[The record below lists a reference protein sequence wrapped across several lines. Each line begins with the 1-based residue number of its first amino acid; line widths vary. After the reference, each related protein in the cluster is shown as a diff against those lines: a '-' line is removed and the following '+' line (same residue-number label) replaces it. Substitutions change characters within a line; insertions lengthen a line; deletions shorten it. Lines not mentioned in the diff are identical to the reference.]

1 MGGAVAEVYEIR
13 DDDGIGLEL
22 LAADDEPQGDGGGPA
37 PSDVEPTAA
46 SQAEPTAAPQAAPE
60 PDGEPE
66 PTATATPQAALSIA
80 SRASWGARYP
90 DGDLTLTGL
99 AVEVFVHHSV
109 TAQLSAD
116 ASIAAEAEQMRALE
130 SVGQSRF
137 GTGISYNVV
146 IFPSGRAYQGVSWNR
161 RGTHTGGRNSTSRS
175 ICFAG
180 NYETNQPTAAQIST
194 AAAIYREGKGRWWTQ
209 AAPLYGH
216 RDVSQTACPGRY
228 LYARIDDIRAGS
240 GSTPPSP
247 GEPGGL
253 VVDGFWGLST
263 TRRLQQELG
272 TTVDGIV
279 SSQSV
284 AWRDSNPGL
293 TTGWRW
299 VSNAQGSRV
308 IAALQRRIGMDSG
321 QRDGKIGPRTIRS
334 LQRYLGTPVDGVISR
349 ESSAVMALQRRLNA
363 GQI

>member
-1 MGGAVAEVYEIR
+1 MGGTMGELYEIK
-13 DDDGIGLEL
+13 DDEGIVLEVL
-22 LAADDEPQGDGGGPA
+22 GADDEPAGDGASETPA
-37 PSDVEPTAA
+37 AEPGAPQVDVEPTATP
-46 SQAEPTAAPQAAPE
+46 EPTTTPDVEPQAAP
-60 PDGEPE
+60 
-66 PTATATPQAALSIA
+66 SIA

-109 TAQLSAD
+109 TAQLSPD

-180 NYETNQPTAAQIST
+180 NYEVTQPTAAQIST
-194 AAAIYREGKGRWWTQ
+194 AAAIFGAGKGRWWTQ
-209 AAPLYGH
+209 GAPLAGH
-216 RDVSQTACPGRY
+216 RDVSQTACPGQH
-228 LYARIDDIRAGS
+228 LYARIGDIRTGS
-240 GSTPPSP
+240 GTTPPSP

-253 VVDGFWGLST
+253 TVDGFWGSST
-263 TRRLQQELG
+263 TSRLQQELG
-272 TTVDGIV
+272 TTVDGVV

-284 AWRDSNPGL
+284 AWRDANPGL
-293 TTGWRW
+293 TTGWQW
-299 VSNAQGSRV
+299 VSDAQGSRM
-308 IAALQRRIGMDSG
+308 IAALQARIGMASG
-321 QRDGKIGPRTIRS
+321 QRDGKIGPQTIRA
-334 LQRYLGTPVDGVISR
+334 LQDYLGTPLDGVISR
-349 ESSAVMALQRRLNA
+349 ESRAVMALQRRLND
-363 GQI
+363 GRV

>member
-1 MGGAVAEVYEIR
+1 MAGVYEIK
-13 DDDGIGLEL
+13 DDEGIVLEVL
-22 LAADDEPQGDGGGPA
+22 GADDEPAG
-37 PSDVEPTAA
+37 E
-46 SQAEPTAAPQAAPE
+46 PQAAPA
-60 PDGEPE
+60 PTAGGPE
-66 PTATATPQAALSIA
+66 PVVTPQAALSIA

-109 TAQLSAD
+109 TAQLSPD

-194 AAAIYREGKGRWWTQ
+194 AAAIYREGKQRWWTQ
-209 AAPLYGH
+209 GAPLRGH
-216 RDVSQTACPGRY
+216 RDVSQTACPGRN

-253 VVDGFWGLST
+253 VVDGFWGSST
-263 TRRLQQELG
+263 TRRVQQELG
-272 TTVDGIV
+272 TTVDGVV

-293 TTGWRW
+293 TTGWQW
-299 VSNAQGSRV
+299 VTNADGSRM
-308 IAALQRRIGMDSG
+308 IAALQRKIGMASG
-321 QRDGKIGPRTIRS
+321 DRDGKIGPQTIRA
-334 LQRYLGTPVDGVISR
+334 LQGYLGTPVDGVISR
-349 ESSAVMALQRRLNA
+349 DSRAVMALQRRLND
-363 GQI
+363 GRI

>member
-1 MGGAVAEVYEIR
+1 MIDIYDIRNMGGSVAEVYEIR
-13 DDDGIGLEL
+13 DDDGTGLEV
-22 LAADDEPQGDGGGPA
+22 LAADSEPQGDAGGEA
-37 PSDVEPTAA
+37 PSDVEPM
-46 SQAEPTAAPQAAPE
+46 
-60 PDGEPE
+60 
-66 PTATATPQAALSIA
+66 ATPQAALSIA

-209 AAPLYGH
+209 AAPLFGH
-216 RDVSQTACPGRY
+216 RDVSQTACPGQY
-228 LYARIDDIRAGS
+228 LYARIDDIRAGA

-253 VVDGFWGLST
+253 VVDGFWGSAT
-263 TRRLQQELG
+263 TRRVQQELG

-308 IAALQRRIGMDSG
+308 IAALQRRIGMDPG
-321 QRDGKIGPRTIRS
+321 QQDGKIGPQTIS
-334 LQRYLGTPVDGVISR
+334 ALQRYLGTPVDGVISR

-363 GQI
+363 GRI

>member
-1 MGGAVAEVYEIR
+1 MGGTMVEPYEIK
-13 DDDGIGLEL
+13 DDTGIVLEV
-22 LAADDEPQGDGGGPA
+22 LAADAEPQGDLQGGPQGETVGETVGDTGDTGGDA
-37 PSDVEPTAA
+37 PSDIVPMAVPDA
-46 SQAEPTAAPQAAPE
+46 QAQAAV
-60 PDGEPE
+60 
-66 PTATATPQAALSIA
+66 SIA
-80 SRASWGARYP
+80 SRGSWGARYP
-90 DGDLTLTGL
+90 DGDLTLTGP

-109 TAQLSAD
+109 TAHLSAD

-180 NYETNQPTAAQIST
+180 NYETTTPTSAQIST
-194 AAAIYREGKGRWWTQ
+194 AAAIYREGKDRWWTRD
-209 AAPLYGH
+209 APLRGH
-216 RDVSQTACPGRY
+216 RDVSQTACPGRH
-228 LYARIDDIRAGS
+228 LYARIDDIRTGS

-247 GEPGGL
+247 GEPDGL
-253 VVDGFWGLST
+253 VVDGFWGSAT

-272 TTVDGIV
+272 TTVDGVV

-284 AWRDSNPGL
+284 YWRDANPGL
-293 TTGWRW
+293 TTGWQW
-299 VSNAQGSRV
+299 VSDALGSRV
-308 IAALQRRIGMDSG
+308 IAALQARIGMDSG
-321 QRDGKIGPRTIRS
+321 QRDGKIGPQTIRA

-349 ESSAVMALQRRLNA
+349 ESQAVMALQRRLNA
-363 GQI
+363 GRV

>member
-1 MGGAVAEVYEIR
+1 MGGTVAELYEIK
-13 DDDGIGLEL
+13 DDQGIVLEVL
-22 LAADDEPQGDGGGPA
+22 GPDDEPAGDGGGVTAGETP
-37 PSDVEPTAA
+37 PETEPDTQPDTGA
-46 SQAEPTAAPQAAPE
+46 AEPTDAPDVVPQAAP
-60 PDGEPE
+60 
-66 PTATATPQAALSIA
+66 SIA

-90 DGDLTLTGL
+90 NGDLTLSGP

-109 TAQLSAD
+109 TAQLSPD
-116 ASIAAEAEQMRALE
+116 AGIAAEAEQMRALE

-180 NYETNQPTAAQIST
+180 NYEVNQPTAAQIST
-194 AAAIYREGKGRWWTQ
+194 AAAIFGAGKGRWWTRS
-209 AAPLYGH
+209 APLAGH

-228 LYARIDDIRAGS
+228 LYARIGDIRTGS
-240 GSTPPSP
+240 GATPPSP
-247 GEPGGL
+247 GEPGR
-253 VVDGFWGLST
+253 VAVDGFWGSAT

-272 TTVDGIV
+272 TTVDGVV

-293 TTGWRW
+293 TTGWQW
-299 VSNAQGSRV
+299 VADAQGSRV

-321 QRDGKIGPRTIRS
+321 QRDGKIGPRTIRA
-334 LQRYLGTPVDGVISR
+334 LQGYLGTPVDGVISR
-349 ESSAVMALQRRLNA
+349 ESRVVMALQRRLND
-363 GQI
+363 GRV

>member
-1 MGGAVAEVYEIR
+1 MAEVYEIK
-13 DDDGIGLEL
+13 DDEGIVLEVL
-22 LAADDEPQGDGGGPA
+22 GNDDEPAGEASAPTGGDVGGETPTEVG
-37 PSDVEPTAA
+37 PTAT
-46 SQAEPTAAPQAAPE
+46 PYAAPE
-60 PDGEPE
+60 P
-66 PTATATPQAALSIA
+66 TADDPAPTATPQAALSIA
-80 SRASWGARYP
+80 SRESWGARYQ

-109 TAQLSAD
+109 TAQLSPD

-194 AAAIYREGKGRWWTQ
+194 AAAIYREGKQRWWTQ
-209 AAPLYGH
+209 GAPLYGH
-216 RDVSQTACPGRY
+216 RDVSQTACPGRN
-228 LYARIDDIRAGS
+228 LYARLDDIRAGS
-240 GSTPPSP
+240 GTTPPSP

-253 VVDGFWGLST
+253 VVDGFWGSST
-263 TRRLQQELG
+263 TRRVQQELG
-272 TTVDGIV
+272 TTVDGVV

-293 TTGWRW
+293 TTGWQW
-299 VSNAQGSRV
+299 VTNADGSRM
-308 IAALQRRIGMDSG
+308 IAALQRTIGMASDE
-321 QRDGKIGPRTIRS
+321 RDGKIGPQTIRA

-349 ESSAVMALQRRLNA
+349 DSSAVMALQHRLNA
-363 GQI
+363 GRI

>member
-1 MGGAVAEVYEIR
+1 VAEVYEIR
-13 DDDGIGLEL
+13 DDDGTGLEV
-22 LAADDEPQGDGGGPA
+22 LAADSEPPGDAGGKA
-37 PSDVEPTAA
+37 SSDVEP
-46 SQAEPTAAPQAAPE
+46 
-60 PDGEPE
+60 
-66 PTATATPQAALSIA
+66 TATPQAALSIA

-216 RDVSQTACPGRY
+216 RDVSQTACPGQY
-228 LYARIDDIRAGS
+228 LYARVDDIRAGS
-240 GSTPPSP
+240 GTTPPSP

-263 TRRLQQELG
+263 TRRVQQELG

-279 SSQSV
+279 ASQSV

-321 QRDGKIGPRTIRS
+321 QQDGKIGPQTIRA

-349 ESSAVMALQRRLNA
+349 ESSAVMALQQRLNA
-363 GQI
+363 GRT

>member
-1 MGGAVAEVYEIR
+1 MAEVYEIR
-13 DDDGIGLEL
+13 DDEQVVLEV
-22 LAADDEPQGDGGGPA
+22 LAADDEPQGDGGG
-37 PSDVEPTAA
+37 A
-46 SQAEPTAAPQAAPE
+46 SASGAGPTAAPQAAPE
-60 PDGEPE
+60 P
-66 PTATATPQAALSIA
+66 TATPQAALSIA
-80 SRASWGARYP
+80 SRESWGARYP

-109 TAQLSAD
+109 TAQLAPD

-130 SVGQSRF
+130 SVGQTRF

-180 NYETNQPTAAQIST
+180 NYETSTPTAAQIST

-209 AAPLYGH
+209 AAPLRGH
-216 RDVSQTACPGRY
+216 RDVSQTACPGRH

-253 VVDGFWGLST
+253 VVDGFWGAST
-263 TRRLQQELG
+263 TRRVQQELG

-284 AWRDSNPGL
+284 AWRDRNPGL

-299 VSNAQGSRV
+299 VTDAQGSRM
-308 IAALQRRIGMDSG
+308 IAALQRRIGMDAG
-321 QRDGKIGPRTIRS
+321 LRDGKIGPQTIRA

-349 ESSAVMALQRRLNA
+349 DSRAVMALQRRLNA
-363 GQI
+363 GRI

>member
-1 MGGAVAEVYEIR
+1 VAELYEIE
-13 DDDGIGLEL
+13 DDEGIVLEVL
-22 LAADDEPQGDGGGPA
+22 GNDDEPEGEPNGQSSEA
-37 PSDVEPTAA
+37 PSDAVSPDAVPSDAVPMAT
-46 SQAEPTAAPQAAPE
+46 PQAAPG
-60 PDGEPE
+60 PSADDPE
-66 PTATATPQAALSIA
+66 PTAALSIA
-80 SRASWGARYP
+80 SRASWGARYQ

-109 TAQLSAD
+109 TAQLSPD
-116 ASIAAEAEQMRALE
+116 ASIAVEAEQMRALE

-180 NYETNQPTAAQIST
+180 NYEANQPTAAQIST
-194 AAAIYREGKGRWWTQ
+194 AAAIYREGKERWWTQ
-209 AAPLYGH
+209 SAPLRGH
-216 RDVSQTACPGRY
+216 RDVSATACPGQH
-228 LYARIDDIRAGS
+228 LYSRIDDIREGS

-253 VVDGFWGLST
+253 VVDGFWGSAT
-263 TRRLQQELG
+263 TRRVQQELG
-272 TTVDGIV
+272 TPVDGIV

-284 AWRDSNPGL
+284 AWRDGNPGL
-293 TTGWRW
+293 TTGWQW
-299 VSNAQGSRV
+299 VSDADGSQM
-308 IAALQRRIGMDSG
+308 IAALQRRIGMPSD
-321 QRDGKIGPRTIRS
+321 QRDGKIGPQTIRA

-349 ESSAVMALQRRLNA
+349 DSQAVMELQRRLNA
-363 GQI
+363 GRI

>member
-1 MGGAVAEVYEIR
+1 MAEVYEIK
-13 DDDGIGLEL
+13 DDEGNVLEVL
-22 LAADDEPQGDGGGPA
+22 GNDDEPAGETDPTGGEVDGETA
-37 PSDVEPTAA
+37 SDVEPLTAPG
-46 SQAEPTAAPQAAPE
+46 PTAGDPE
-60 PDGEPE
+60 P
-66 PTATATPQAALSIA
+66 TATPQAALSIA
-80 SRASWGARYP
+80 TRASWGARYP

-109 TAQLSAD
+109 TAQLSPD

-194 AAAIYREGKGRWWTQ
+194 AAAIYREGKQRWWTQ
-209 AAPLYGH
+209 GAPLYGH
-216 RDVSQTACPGRY
+216 RDVSQTACPGRN
-228 LYARIDDIRAGS
+228 LYARLDDIRAGS

-253 VVDGFWGLST
+253 VVDGFWGSST
-263 TRRLQQELG
+263 TRRVQQELG
-272 TTVDGIV
+272 TTVDGVV

-293 TTGWRW
+293 TTGWQW
-299 VSNAQGSRV
+299 VTDAQGSRM
-308 IAALQRRIGMDSG
+308 IAALQRKIGMASG
-321 QRDGKIGPRTIRS
+321 DQDGKIGPQTIRA

-349 ESSAVMALQRRLNA
+349 ESRAVMALQRRLND
-363 GQI
+363 GRI

>member
-1 MGGAVAEVYEIR
+1 MGGTVAEAYEIK
-13 DDDGIGLEL
+13 DDAGNVLEL
-22 LAADDEPQGDGGGPA
+22 LAADDEPRADAGGEA
-37 PSDVEPTAA
+37 PSATT
-46 SQAEPTAAPQAAPE
+46 QTAEPTATPQAAPE
-60 PDGEPE
+60 PDGDAE
-66 PTATATPQAALSIA
+66 PTAAVSIA
-80 SRASWGARYP
+80 SRESWGARYQ

-109 TAQLSAD
+109 TAQLSPD

-130 SVGQSRF
+130 SVGQTRF

-209 AAPLYGH
+209 SAPLRGH
-216 RDVSQTACPGRY
+216 RDVSATACPGRH
-228 LYARIDDIRAGS
+228 LYARLDDIRAGS

-247 GEPGGL
+247 GEPVGL
-253 VVDGFWGLST
+253 VVDGFWGSST
-263 TRRLQQELG
+263 TRRVQQELG

-293 TTGWRW
+293 TTGWQW
-299 VSNAQGSRV
+299 VSDAQGSRM
-308 IAALQRRIGMDSG
+308 IAALQARIGMDSG
-321 QRDGKIGPRTIRS
+321 SRDGKIGPQTIRA

-349 ESSAVMALQRRLNA
+349 ESLAVMALQRRLNA
-363 GQI
+363 GRI

>member
-1 MGGAVAEVYEIR
+1 MAELYEIK
-13 DDDGIGLEL
+13 DDQGIVLEVL
-22 LAADDEPQGDGGGPA
+22 GPDDEPAGDGGGVTAGETPPDTEPDTQPDTGA
-37 PSDVEPTAA
+37 VEEP
-46 SQAEPTAAPQAAPE
+46 AEPTDAPDVVPQAAP
-60 PDGEPE
+60 
-66 PTATATPQAALSIA
+66 SIA

-90 DGDLTLTGL
+90 NGDLTLSGP

-109 TAQLSAD
+109 TAQLSPD

-180 NYETNQPTAAQIST
+180 NYEVNQPTAAQIST
-194 AAAIYREGKGRWWTQ
+194 AAAIFGAGKGRWWTRS
-209 AAPLYGH
+209 APLAGH

-228 LYARIDDIRAGS
+228 LYARIGDIRTGS
-240 GSTPPSP
+240 GSTPPIP
-247 GEPGGL
+247 GEPGR
-253 VVDGFWGLST
+253 VAVDGFWGSST

-272 TTVDGIV
+272 TTVDGVV

-284 AWRDSNPGL
+284 AWRDANPGL
-293 TTGWRW
+293 TTGWQW
-299 VSNAQGSRV
+299 VADAQGSRV

-321 QRDGKIGPRTIRS
+321 QRDGKIGPRTIRA
-334 LQRYLGTPVDGVISR
+334 LQGYLGTPVDGVISR
-349 ESSAVMALQRRLNA
+349 ESRAVMALQRRLND
-363 GQI
+363 GRV